1 MPPGVEAA
9 SFGAGGAFSGEKTLE
24 GVEQVAA
31 GEDADERTIVDD
43 RETTAFGQLHA
54 SESGKQSV
62 GRRDGFRITGHHA
75 FDGGVRKNGVVGI
88 LGDGNQARR
97 SAALN
102 VAVREKADEFLA
114 IEDGQ
119 MANGV
124 SPEQDGG
131 VHQGCRGRDR
141 DNRRAHDVADQ
152 IFFMRHR
159 RPRRDRRILHPD
171 IFMLHFGTQDHHA
184 WGVSQGQ
191 TSERRQAGCSSW
203 SGATF
208 AFRILNKMV
217 ILMYPAWQRF
227 NSLPRNTC
235 FQVFVCGKPANDL
248 V

>member
-43 RETTAFGQLHA
+43 LETTAFGQLHA

-102 VAVREKADEFLA
+102 VAVREKADEFWPSRTGRWRMEFPRSKTVASTKAAEAAIVTTGALMTSRIRYSSCATGGLGGTEGFSTLIFSCSILGRKITTPGACPKDKLA
-114 IEDGQ
+114 SGDKPGAVPGAERL
-119 MANGV
+119 
-124 SPEQDGG
+124 S
-131 VHQGCRGRDR
+131 R
-141 DNRRAHDVADQ
+141 
-152 IFFMRHR
+152 
-159 RPRRDRRILHPD
+159 
-171 IFMLHFGTQDHHA
+171 
-184 WGVSQGQ
+184 
-191 TSERRQAGCSSW
+191 SEFLTKW
-203 SGATF
+203 
-208 AFRILNKMV
+208 
-217 ILMYPAWQRF
+217 
-227 NSLPRNTC
+227 
-235 FQVFVCGKPANDL
+235 
-248 V
+248 